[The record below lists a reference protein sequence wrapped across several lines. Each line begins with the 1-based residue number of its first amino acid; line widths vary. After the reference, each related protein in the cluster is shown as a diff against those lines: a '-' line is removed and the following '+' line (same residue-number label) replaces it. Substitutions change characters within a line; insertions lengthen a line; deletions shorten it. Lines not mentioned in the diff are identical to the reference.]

1 MHSSYGNFLYLCVEI
16 QIDQIKNQTNIK
28 HLLTIT
34 MSKSSLRQ
42 DFGAWKKSGGVL
54 NKVLFFSLA
63 VLGTAVGVKYSGL
76 VDSGD
81 SNNSSNIVEVIKKK
95 VTTTFK
101 AKSSLSRFTG
111 FWIPIDLMGKY
122 RPSEYILG
130 LVYLEDDNVIGE
142 FEGPAE
148 NYAVKSRWIEIK
160 EFDYD
165 EDTGVLTIDF
175 AKNNPEKG
183 QGTATFQIDDN
194 DHLFMTNPGGTFE
207 FFRGN
212 EENMKENYKLL
223 QEEYERKARNR
234 PIQQDPYYI
243 SPVIPK
249 GDTRGD

>member
-1 MHSSYGNFLYLCVEI
+1 M
-16 QIDQIKNQTNIK
+16 K
-28 HLLTIT
+28 
-34 MSKSSLRQ
+34 KSS
-42 DFGAWKKSGGVL
+42 FL
-54 NKVLFFSLA
+54 NKMVFVTLA
-63 VLGTAVGVKYSGL
+63 FLGTTVLVKYSGI
-76 VDSGD
+76 VGGSD
-81 SNNSSNIVEVIKKK
+81 SNSTIDMVEAIRQNVNSA
-95 VTTTFK
+95 FK
-101 AKSSLSRFTG
+101 SKNDLTRFSG
-111 FWIPIDLMGKY
+111 FWIPIDMMGKY